1 MYYGVYK
8 TARDGAWQCL
18 LDHRITA
25 LPVPLKQ
32 IARNAGIKLVAN
44 SAVNLLSPTERGY
57 AENVKGKWYIVFNDD
72 DTPQAIR
79 FTVAHELGHIFLG
92 HALEKGYA
100 RSKRFIVK
108 PQTETEAD
116 VFASRLLCPAVVLW
130 GLNLHTADEIAAACN
145 VSQAAARI
153 RADRM
158 RELYRRDK
166 FLTSPLERAVFE
178 NFRDYITNKRGNS
191 E

>member
-18 LDHRITA
+18 LDHRIGI
-25 LPVPLKQ
+25 LPVPLNR
-32 IARNAGIKLVAN
+32 IAGNAGIKLVKN
-44 SAVNLLSPTERGY
+44 STVNLLSPNERGY
-57 AENVKGKWYIVFNDD
+57 AENVMGKWYIVFNDD
-72 DTPQAIR
+72 DTVPAIR

-92 HALEKGYA
+92 HALEKGYS
-100 RSKRFIVK
+100 RSKRFIIK
-108 PQTETEAD
+108 PQTESEAD

-153 RADRM
+153 RAERM
-158 RELYRRDK
+158 KELYRRNM
-166 FLTSPLERAVFE
+166 FLTSPLERAVYAQFREFIE
-178 NFRDYITNKRGNS
+178 NNRV
-191 E
+191 

>member
-18 LDHRITA
+18 LDHRIGA
-25 LPVPLKQ
+25 LPVPLNQ
-32 IARNAGIKLVAN
+32 ITRNAGIKLVEN
-44 SAVNLLSPTERGY
+44 SAVNLLSPNERGY

-72 DTPQAIR
+72 DSLPAIR

-92 HALEKGYA
+92 HDFDKGYT
-100 RSKRFIVK
+100 RTKRFAIK

-116 VFASRLLCPAVVLW
+116 VFASRLLCPAVVIW
-130 GLNLHTADEIAAACN
+130 GLNLRTADEIASACN

-153 RADRM
+153 RAERM
-158 RELYRRDK
+158 KELYRRDK
-166 FLTSPLERAVFE
+166 FLTSPLERAVYAQFKDFIQ
-178 NFRDYITNKRGNS
+178 NNRA
-191 E
+191 